1 MEEVYSCLAVAA
13 KLLTDEDSRA
23 MVLDRNKRLCRRD
36 NRKDA
41 HDDPR

>member
-23 MVLDRNKRLCRRD
+23 MVLDWNKRRILPQR
-36 NRKDA
+36 
-41 HDDPR
+41 